1 MATGEWGTILRVD
14 AVNSRGLPCSDGFRK
29 RYYRKRM
36 ATRSRT
42 FAIDG
47 LFLEGAGNRHQYLF
61 PLERG
66 IGFHHFGAGD
76 HHCASNN
83 CKADHNHPTAHDCNF
98 NPADYACSN
107 FTASY
112 DDNGPKP
119 ISRATQSVA
128 VPLAGASS
136 IPGFLIFVLTGMG
149 LMSAVV
155 VSLIIRTRK

>member
-1 MATGEWGTILRVD
+1 
-14 AVNSRGLPCSDGFRK
+14 
-29 RYYRKRM
+29 M

-47 LFLEGAGNRHQYLF
+47 LFLEGAGNRHQHLF

-83 CKADHNHPTAHDCNF
+83 YKADHNHPTAHDCNF

-107 FTASY
+107 FTASC
-112 DDNGPKP
+112 DDNGPTP
-119 ISRATQSVA
+119 ISRANGYSIGSRSV
-128 VPLAGASS
+128 S
-136 IPGFLIFVLTGMG
+136 
-149 LMSAVV
+149 
-155 VSLIIRTRK
+155 